1 MKILVTG
8 GAGYIGN
15 FMTKRLLD
23 EQFEVVVVDSM
34 ERGHNQIDNR
44 AVFMQGDLRDIEFVK
59 NVFNSHQFDG
69 IIHFAAYIAMGESMQ
84 NPYIYFQNNIQAS
97 LNLMEA
103 AVKHNAGKFIFSSTA
118 GVYGNPTQIPIPEDH
133 AKNPE
138 NPYGESKLMVERMLS
153 WYNKTKNLS
162 FACLRYFN
170 AAGAAID
177 GSMGEDHDPETHLIP
192 NIIKAVKGNRPF
204 TLYGDDYNTPD
215 GTCIRDYIHVLDLAE
230 AHVLALKKLDT
241 APGAYYF
248 NVGTGKGHSNR
259 EVIDEVKKVVGH
271 DFPIEIGQRRPGD
284 ANELV
289 ADVRKIQDELGF
301 TPTHS
306 DIQTIVESAWKWHNS
321 H

>member
-118 GVYGNPTQIPIPEDH
+118 GVYGNPTHVPIPEDH